1 MNIHYK
7 TNMNTQH
14 NEYQHVITK
23 NVFKHN
29 FLVTLNIL
37 ISHHIKVPSFV
48 VSTLPS
54 HLCNFASVMSNPN
67 FVLSR
72 RQLLCQFGIS
82 FQYQWHD
89 LERPLDFPWF
99 LVQSAKSGVKDQ
111 GTFPFLTA
119 SDSSGSTKSQP
130 YLTSWINWWVS
141 YKQPQHSQGMDTL
154 HRTTHVLGRH
164 IWCFIV
170 AYKTGKWIEMAHNS

>member
-29 FLVTLNIL
+29 FLGTLNIFHAT
-37 ISHHIKVPSFV
+37 SYKGSFFCCFNPS
-48 VSTLPS
+48 VSPLQ
-54 HLCNFASVMSNPN
+54 LCPVIWATPTSCFQDANCYANLGV
-67 FVLSR
+67 
-72 RQLLCQFGIS
+72 S

-89 LERPLDFPWF
+89 PERPLDFPVGFWCNVPSQESRT
-99 LVQSAKSGVKDQ
+99 LP
-111 GTFPFLTA
+111 FPDA

-141 YKQPQHSQGMDTL
+141 YKQHSQGMDTL
-154 HRTTHVLGRH
+154 HKTHVLGRH

-170 AYKTGKWIEMAHNS
+170 A

>member
-29 FLVTLNIL
+29 FLVTLNIFDVT
-37 ISHHIKVPSFV
+37 SYKGSFFCCFNPS
-48 VSTLPS
+48 VSPL
-54 HLCNFASVMSNPN
+54 
-67 FVLSR
+67 
-72 RQLLCQFGIS
+72 QLCQCYEQPQLRAFKTPTVLPIRDILSVSMTWPRKTPRFSSG
-82 FQYQWHD
+82 
-89 LERPLDFPWF
+89 F

-130 YLTSWINWWVS
+130 YLTSWTNWWVS
-141 YKQPQHSQGMDTL
+141 YKQPQHSQGTHGYPPQDNPCPWKTYLVL
-154 HRTTHVLGRH
+154 HRRL
-164 IWCFIV
+164 
-170 AYKTGKWIEMAHNS
+170 